1 MHREIIECLSGGIL
15 LLDRD
20 FTIKSIDEGGCR
32 IIGCRSSELVGRHF
46 GEVFNGEIDEEA
58 LFCGKITSGRE
69 VQLSWNGRNCP
80 VLLNLIP
87 LCDVEGLRGVIVYF
101 KSIEK
106 CAQCLKKLDEK
117 ERIFRVVFDSV
128 AEGIFT
134 VNGDMVITSFNRAAE
149 RITGY
154 KREEVIGR
162 KCYEIFR
169 SFHCDKACPL
179 KTTLEQKEPV
189 ENKEVVV
196 KAKDGRKIF
205 LLVNTSVLYDDEG
218 NVHGCVETFRELD
231 AVKPIEKRKFGF
243 GKIVGNSLKMQAIF
257 KKLPVIADSDLNV
270 LIQGETGTGKDLL
283 ARTIHE
289 HSDRRNKPFMKISCA
304 SIPDTLLESELFG
317 YKRGAFTGAIKDKP
331 GKLELCNG
339 GTIYLDE
346 VADIPLHLQVKLLR
360 VVEEHEFE
368 KLGGTSTVKV
378 DVRIIAAT
386 NRNLEEEVKKGNF
399 REDLYY
405 RLNVLSIELPPL
417 RERRDD
423 IPLLIE
429 HFIDTLN
436 KKRRK
441 DVIGIDEEA
450 LRILCSYR
458 WPGNIRELQN
468 VLEYV
473 FVQINS
479 RVIGV
484 EHLPPYLRERG
495 KDMEISSIA
504 EMEEKLIRKALA
516 ETGGNKNRAARLLG
530 IPRTTLW
537 RKMKKYGIS
546 VPSPLERTRE

>member
-1 MHREIIECLSGGIL
+1 
-15 LLDRD
+15 
-20 FTIKSIDEGGCR
+20 
-32 IIGCRSSELVGRHF
+32 
-46 GEVFNGEIDEEA
+46 
-58 LFCGKITSGRE
+58 
-69 VQLSWNGRNCP
+69 
-80 VLLNLIP
+80 
-87 LCDVEGLRGVIVYF
+87 
-101 KSIEK
+101 
-106 CAQCLKKLDEK
+106 
-117 ERIFRVVFDSV
+117 
-128 AEGIFT
+128 
-134 VNGDMVITSFNRAAE
+134 
-149 RITGY
+149 
-154 KREEVIGR
+154 
-162 KCYEIFR
+162 
-169 SFHCDKACPL
+169 
-179 KTTLEQKEPV
+179 
-189 ENKEVVV
+189 
-196 KAKDGRKIF
+196 
-205 LLVNTSVLYDDEG
+205 
-218 NVHGCVETFRELD
+218 
-231 AVKPIEKRKFGF
+231 
-243 GKIVGNSLKMQAIF
+243 
-257 KKLPVIADSDLNV
+257 
-270 LIQGETGTGKDLL
+270 ETGTGKDLL